1 MKNLFLMTVL
11 GNKSN
16 QQIDKT
22 IIISKS
28 QTFHYLRFKI
38 VIILWFGLIL
48 IITSLHTNH
57 V

>member
-1 MKNLFLMTVL
+1 MTVL
-11 GNKSN
+11 GNKPN
-16 QQIDKT
+16 QQIEKT

-48 IITSLHTNH
+48 ITTSLHTNY